1 MEMRVFAAV
10 LLGVLGGFVL
20 GIALS
25 SVIGIVS
32 MGVFNQPFGIK
43 FLPYFTA
50 VICAVLVP
58 VIDQKSVKK
67 RSE

>member
-10 LLGVLGGFVL
+10 LLGLLGGFAV

-32 MGVFNQPFGIK
+32 MGVFNQPVGIK

-50 VICAVLVP
+50 VVFAVLVP
-58 VIDQKSVKK
+58 VMDQKSVKK
-67 RSE
+67 RGE